1 MKREKLKKEKEE
13 RSMKKII
20 VLLLI
25 VAFSALAFAGDFLN
39 HPTLEYEVKDDGD
52 ITLGTWM
59 TNVFV
64 NDPSTWGLENS
75 FVPSDATNP
84 FANVEPGA
92 LTNGTIENEKGMLM
106 KNTNYGGSSYEF
118 YSFVYD
124 DEDDYRLFVGVKAYD
139 DVLSLAYNPYPTL
152 AAHRSDYAEFRLDFA
167 NNAAHAGVAV
177 AGVMAGTEWVG
188 QYGENTVND
197 GSKGYG
203 QTLDFF
209 DGSTYLGDEYATDS
223 GFAAWTATYAGHTQG
238 THSLGWY
245 VNAWWDLDHALT
257 VIQGTEVPAIGTHA
271 AYGTT
276 SYFTGLT
283 DLDTFGMGLVVKDHD
298 GEGLDYFDHD
308 RIWSSGLHNT
318 DGTTTHGHAADY
330 AGYGRQSDVQCNTPA
345 VFMSLVKAGRK
356 LDVAASYAT
365 DLVTLDWDAPI
376 GFGAEALT
384 YNVYSSPVYDNT
396 FNVHPDYFDNTVG
409 VMATAERMYDWAG
422 MWNGVDG
429 FYGDNLDGTYTSV
442 WKKANPNAVDYDGN
456 WTKVATAISASN
468 WTSSS
473 MAAYDEYYFLV
484 TVIHDGT
491 EYPYPSDVIGFAKYD
506 CVQTATTDMNLVA
519 LPFDMGFDMASE
531 LGNSIGT
538 GNVVTITKWD
548 VASQG
553 WTSASYITGYGW
565 INDFN
570 IAENDV
576 LMLGAADDFEF
587 VNIGKLLVHPSYDL
601 TYTATTN
608 MNFVTV
614 PMLTESFCDTSQ
626 ELVEQVSRPFDGP
639 QKSRVNSVSRWVN
652 TDQSWENHYYG
663 GSSWLGTSFT
673 VTKGMPVAMFPVSGT
688 NLQWPVYDSHPDYD
702 AALEFQPPEHLD

>member
-1 MKREKLKKEKEE
+1 
-13 RSMKKII
+13 MKKII
-20 VLLLI
+20 VLLLV

-39 HPTLEYEVKDDGD
+39 HPTVEYVERDDGD
-52 ITLGTWM
+52 ITLSTFM
-59 TNVFV
+59 TVDFLG
-64 NDPSTWGLENS
+64 DPSTWGLPS
-75 FVPSDATNP
+75 TFVSSDATNP
-84 FANVEPGA
+84 FSNVEPGA
-92 LTNGTIENEKGMLM
+92 LTNGDILNLKGMLM

-124 DEDDYRLFVGVKAYD
+124 DGVDHRLFVGVKAYD
-139 DVLSLAYNPYPTL
+139 DVLHLAYNPYPTVSGN
-152 AAHRSDYAEFRLDFA
+152 RSDYAEFRLDFT
-167 NNAAHAGVAV
+167 NNAAQAGVGSGAV
-177 AGVMAGTEWVG
+177 PMAGVEWAGI
-188 QYGENTVND
+188 YGEAAVND
-197 GSKGYG
+197 GSCGYG

-209 DGSTYLGDEYATDS
+209 GGCTYEGTEYADASGFKAWEATLDGDEYA
-223 GFAAWTATYAGHTQG
+223 GKAFG

-257 VIQGTEVPAIGTHA
+257 VVQGTEDPAITTHA
-271 AYGTT
+271 AYGTP

-330 AGYGRQSDVQCNTPA
+330 AGSGRQSDVQCNTPA

-614 PMLTESFCDTSQ
+614 PMLTESFCDTAQ
-626 ELVEQVSRPFDGP
+626 ELIDLVSRPFDGP
-639 QKSRVNSVSRWVN
+639 QKSRVNTVSQWIN
-652 TDQSWENHYYG
+652 TTQSWQDCYYAG
-663 GSSWLGTSFT
+663 GWLGTNFA
-673 VTKGMPVAMFPVSGT
+673 VTKGMPVAMFPVNGVT
-688 NLQWPVYDSHPDYD
+688 LQWPVYDSHPDWD
-702 AALEFQPPEHLD
+702 SSVAAAAQPIEHQ